1 MLNRVAPQHRACVSL
16 ATLTLVLSCF
26 GAVATGRGQSSPEP
40 PSGQATFNIFI
51 SATPAGIERV
61 DVSRTAD
68 GWLIRSAGQI
78 SAPVNLEN
86 QRFEVEYDAE
96 WRPTR
101 LNIDGIRAGES
112 FSLETAFADGTA
124 TVTAQQGNLR
134 TTDSASVEP
143 DAIILPNLFFASY
156 EALAV
161 RLNDAQVGDELPIY
175 VPPDAQITARVNQVV
190 TQQIETAQ
198 QPLTARIYRITFQN
212 PGRPLDAE
220 IWADEGH
227 RLLRVSLPAVGLEVA
242 RQDVTLVSTRLTGV
256 THPGDEA
263 VMVRSSGFGLA
274 ATVTTP
280 VDQETPPDGRWP
292 AVLLVPG
299 SGAVDR
305 DETVFG
311 IPIFGQLANA
321 LADAGYLVTRYDKR
335 GVGQSGG
342 RPESATIGDYASDA
356 REMVRYL
363 DRRDDVD
370 RDRIVVVG
378 HSEGGWV
385 GLLTASRERRIAA
398 LAMLAAPG
406 TSGAELM
413 LEQQQTA
420 LDLMQAEGTERQEK
434 IALQRQIHDAVLG
447 EGPWDGV
454 PQDLRR
460 QADTAWFR
468 SFLAF
473 EPAEVMRRARQ
484 PVLLVQGELDRQ
496 VLPHHADRLEELA
509 AARTRR
515 ESTVEVVRLPGIN
528 HLLVPAETGDVDE
541 YARLGD
547 QTVSPDVVS
556 ALTAWIERT
565 LP

>member
-1 MLNRVAPQHRACVSL
+1 MQRNCHRGLL
-16 ATLTLVLSCF
+16 AFTLALSCF
-26 GAVATGRGQSSPEP
+26 GAVASGRGQSSPEP
-40 PSGQATFNIFI
+40 PAGQATFNIFI
-51 SATPAGIERV
+51 GATPVGIERV
-61 DVSRTAD
+61 DLRRTSD
-68 GWLIRSAGQI
+68 GWAIRSAGQVF
-78 SAPVNLEN
+78 APINLEN
-86 QRFEVEYDAE
+86 QRFEVEYDTE

-101 LNIDGIRAGES
+101 LSIDGIRAGET
-112 FSLETAFADGTA
+112 FSLETTFADGIA
-124 TVTAQQGNLR
+124 TITAQEGSLR
-134 TTDSASVEP
+134 ATDSGALEP
-143 DAIILPNLFFASY
+143 DAVILPNYFFAPY
-156 EALAV
+156 EAMAV
-161 RLNDAQVGDELPIY
+161 RLSDTQSGDELPIY
-175 VPPDAQITARVNQVV
+175 VAPRGQITARVNQVL

-198 QPLTARIYRITFQN
+198 QSLTATIYRITFQN
-212 PGRPLDAE
+212 PGQPLDAE

-227 RLLRVSLPAVGLEVA
+227 RLLRVRLPTVGLEVA
-242 RQDVTLVSTRLTGV
+242 RQDVTRVSTRLTGV

-263 VMVRSSGFGLA
+263 VQVRSSGFSLA

-280 VDQETPPDGRWP
+280 VDHETPPDGRWP

-342 RPESATIGDYASDA
+342 RLESATIEDYANDA
-356 REMVRYL
+356 RGMVRYL

-385 GLLTASRERRIAA
+385 GLLAASRERRIAA

-406 TSGAELM
+406 TSGAELV
-413 LEQQQTA
+413 LEQQRTA
-420 LDLMQAEGTERQEK
+420 LDLMQAEDTERQEK
-434 IALQRQIHDAVLG
+434 IALQRRIQDAVLG
-447 EGPWDGV
+447 EGAWDGI
-454 PQDLRR
+454 PENLRR
-460 QADTAWFR
+460 QADTPWFR
-468 SFLAF
+468 SFLEF
-473 EPAEVMRRARQ
+473 EPAELMRRARQ
-484 PVLLVQGELDRQ
+484 PVLIVQGELDRQ

-515 ESTVEVVRLPGIN
+515 ESTVEVARLPGIN
-528 HLLVPAETGDVDE
+528 HLLVPAETGNVDE

-547 QTVSPDVVS
+547 QTVSPSVVS
-556 ALTAWIERT
+556 TLTAWIERT
-565 LP
+565 LEP